1 MNSRWNF
8 SFFRGWKKRDRKKVG
23 ENNELGGNGGEREE
37 REERGQPARE
47 RFRNSCLTNRNSIP
61 SWREK
66 QVKEK
71 GERVEDA
78 DGDGEE

>member
-1 MNSRWNF
+1 M
-8 SFFRGWKKRDRKKVG
+8 
-23 ENNELGGNGGEREE
+23 EE
-37 REERGQPARE
+37 RKRGRG

-78 DGDGEE
+78 DEDGEE